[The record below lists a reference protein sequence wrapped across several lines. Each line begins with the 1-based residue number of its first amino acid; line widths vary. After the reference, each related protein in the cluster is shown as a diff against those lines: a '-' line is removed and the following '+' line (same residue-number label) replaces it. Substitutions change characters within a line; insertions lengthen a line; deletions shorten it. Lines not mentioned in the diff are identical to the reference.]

1 MQPGAQRGPTRQP
14 DQDRAGERPQLGPR
28 AEQGAETER
37 ALFAHLADPATT
49 AGFFDRVADDVS
61 WTVEGTH
68 PLAGHY
74 TSEKDFTAATFDRLG
89 PLMRDGIR
97 LEVRHL
103 HVAGEITVAEL
114 HATSVTLDG
123 APFDNGYC
131 WVCRFD
137 SARPDARI
145 VEVRA
150 YLDSAMVAWTV
161 DRNEPLRAG

>member
-1 MQPGAQRGPTRQP
+1 MVPVRR
-14 DQDRAGERPQLGPR
+14 
-28 AEQGAETER
+28 TE
-37 ALFAHLADPATT
+37 LFSRLADPVTA

-74 TSEKDFTAATFDRLG
+74 ASKQDFTGATFDRLG
-89 PLMRDGIR
+89 PLMRDGVR
-97 LEVRHL
+97 LEVVAL

-114 HATSVTLDG
+114 HATSTTLDG
-123 APFDNGYC
+123 APFDNDYC

-137 SARPDARI
+137 AADPGARI
-145 VEVRA
+145 VQVRA

-161 DRNEPLRAG
+161 TRNEALRREEPAATA